1 MFKMCLNL
9 INSQYKG
16 IDEVEYL
23 LNNETTEEEIIKA
36 KDNRKEINRL
46 LSLAESNEYLEA
58 LGI

>member
-9 INSQYKG
+9 INSQYKN
-16 IDEVEYL
+16 IEEVEYL
-23 LNNETTEEEIIKA
+23 LDNETTEEEIIKA

>member
-1 MFKMCLNL
+1 MCLNL
-9 INSQYKG
+9 INSQYKN
-16 IDEVEYL
+16 IEEVEYL
-23 LNNETTEEEIIKA
+23 LDNETTEEEIIKA

>member
-9 INSQYKG
+9 INSQYKN
-16 IDEVEYL
+16 IEEVEYL
-23 LNNETTEEEIIKA
+23 LDNETTEEEIIKA
-36 KDNRKEINRL
+36 KDSRKEINRL